1 VEALQAATLSI
12 TKRVVN
18 MNSALDR
25 MVVLEQKLALLDE
38 GNAQLLDAVGQV
50 DVDGKTLAER
60 IEVAMSGMQST
71 VIDTGEVTRSG
82 VESNRAMVAQLDRQ
96 GEQLTSLSQ
105 RISQLESGL
114 RDVAALK
121 REVATL
127 IEIERD
133 NLTELFEAQLA
144 LQQAQMSGDVVSA
157 EETQIPE
164 KTYPEGAIVFPL
176 PVGTQ

>member
-1 VEALQAATLSI
+1 
-12 TKRVVN
+12 
-18 MNSALDR
+18 
-25 MVVLEQKLALLDE
+25 
-38 GNAQLLDAVGQV
+38 
-50 DVDGKTLAER
+50 
-60 IEVAMSGMQST
+60 MSRMQST

-82 VESNRAMVAQLDRQ
+82 VEANRAMVAQLDRQ

-144 LQQAQMSGDVVSA
+144 LQQAQMTSDVVSV